1 MDEKNNNKSQE
12 KKGEKMQES
21 LNPTRIDSAIEAD
34 KILREMDAAS
44 ESSDRLLKSRK
55 KIYKHISTL

>member
-1 MDEKNNNKSQE
+1 MDEKSNNKSQE
-12 KKGEKMQES
+12 EKGEKIQES

-44 ESSDRLLKSRK
+44 ESSDRRLLTEQK
-55 KIYKHISTL
+55 KNI